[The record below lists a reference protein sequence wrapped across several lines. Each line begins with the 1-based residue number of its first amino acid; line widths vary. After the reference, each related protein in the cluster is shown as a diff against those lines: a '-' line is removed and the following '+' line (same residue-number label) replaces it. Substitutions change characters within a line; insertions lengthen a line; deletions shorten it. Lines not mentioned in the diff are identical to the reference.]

1 EEVFRSLIMK
11 TDELANDIG
20 SIIDGREAVEVGLI
34 DEIGSL
40 AEALNWLRGKIQ
52 ENRKNKSRD
61 N

>member
-1 EEVFRSLIMK
+1 MK